1 MKDIYDTILRLQSKV
16 NKYAVTTVY
25 SQQDRDAVSRE
36 FNKTLDIIIRMTD
49 PIEIERLVQQ
59 ENIKDEWF

>member
-1 MKDIYDTILRLQSKV
+1 MQAIYERITRLQNKV

-25 SQQDRDAVSRE
+25 SQQDRDKVTRE
-36 FNKTLDIIIRMTD
+36 FNKTLDIINKLTD

-59 ENIKDEWF
+59 ENIKNE